1 MQSIFKLSKDKSCIT
16 IKSCFQSAWIGLYD
30 DVNSWRWS
38 DTDAEVEFTK
48 WYPDGPDNSRSD
60 EHCTEMYDPGVWNDL
75 RCDKPLPS
83 VCSNVRGESYH

>member
-48 WYPDGPDNSRSD
+48 WATGAPDKSVSG
-60 EHCTEMYDPGVWNDL
+60 EHCTEMSNTGEWKDIPCNL
-75 RCDKPLPS
+75 NRQA
-83 VCSNVRGESYH
+83 VCSYVRGESYH